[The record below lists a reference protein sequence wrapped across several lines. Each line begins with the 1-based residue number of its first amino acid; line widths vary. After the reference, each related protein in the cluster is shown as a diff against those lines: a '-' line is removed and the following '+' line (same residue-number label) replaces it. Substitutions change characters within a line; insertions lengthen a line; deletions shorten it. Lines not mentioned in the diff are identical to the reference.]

1 MIYKNEPKDASLADI
16 LVNYIGETVTVYTT
30 GGGASGSGF
39 SGVLLNAN
47 RYFIRILTRL
57 GQGPAN
63 PIGYHQYNRN
73 NRCYGGRIG
82 SVCDIPIEH
91 IVSFCHNTV

>member
-1 MIYKNEPKDASLADI
+1 MIYKNEPKGTGFADI
-16 LVNYIGETVTVYTT
+16 LGDYIGETVTVYTT

-39 SGVLLNAN
+39 SGVLLTAN

-63 PIGYHQYNRN
+63 PYGYHQYNRN
-73 NRCYGGRIG
+73 NRYPGGRVG

-91 IVSFCHNTV
+91 IVSFCHNAV